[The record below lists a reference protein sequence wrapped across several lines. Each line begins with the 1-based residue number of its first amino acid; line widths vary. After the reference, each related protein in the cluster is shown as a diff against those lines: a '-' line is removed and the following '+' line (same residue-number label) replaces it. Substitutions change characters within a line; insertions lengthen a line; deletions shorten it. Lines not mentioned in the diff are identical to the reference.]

1 MRLPSQPYLCHLH
14 SNTFGEI
21 PLDVLQVNLCCAA
34 CNVTQLQSKTFWS
47 IFKQMKTETKRATVR
62 LSWFKRYLI
71 TQRTQPPPLDPHLNT
86 SVVGPHLILD
96 PVFFKDVNW
105 LQKCEPLYVPFRF
118 IPGRVE
124 NHKKKQK
131 TVRAGTQGERHTVKS
146 VKLDSHVV
154 DFEAEPVRC
163 RGDKKLVTVQH
174 GPVVTFNQQGNLLKQ
189 RVRLICDSYL
199 QETNKCHTAH
209 LFPILK
215 KLKQNLLVAHW
226 RMSSWKQCW
235 CVEGWTRPAITT
247 HYIQDKAQVI
257 LFIFIKLWLHIN
269 CSYFNPRILWVF
281 N

>member
-124 NHKKKQK
+124 NHKKKK
-131 TVRAGTQGERHTVKS
+131 KKKWELEHKVNATRLNLLNWTHTLS
-146 VKLDSHVV
+146 ILRPSP
-154 DFEAEPVRC
+154 FAA
-163 RGDKKLVTVQH
+163 
-174 GPVVTFNQQGNLLKQ
+174 VVTKN
-189 RVRLICDSYL
+189 S
-199 QETNKCHTAH
+199 
-209 LFPILK
+209 
-215 KLKQNLLVAHW
+215 
-226 RMSSWKQCW
+226 
-235 CVEGWTRPAITT
+235 
-247 HYIQDKAQVI
+247 
-257 LFIFIKLWLHIN
+257 
-269 CSYFNPRILWVF
+269 
-281 N
+281 